1 MKFSSAYSQLQAS
14 EREFV
19 DGFTDAVIRENAK
32 QPLERLIV
40 TLERLAAKIDLQS
53 LDSRARDMF
62 AKPMV
67 CAAIRERGERLSEER
82 DLLSI
87 RIIREHEKIAFANM
101 DDYMKVGEDGIP
113 EPDFTR
119 VNRDQWA
126 AVQSLDYEEEYARG
140 KTVKRVKFKLYPKQS
155 SLDTLAKWNGL
166 TKEENA
172 EFVSYRGET
181 RDIGA
186 LPANTPP
193 DVVATKYA
201 ERLAKFNG

>member
-1 MKFSSAYSQLQAS
+1 MKFVSAYSQLQPS

-19 DGFTDAVIRENAK
+19 DAFIAAVEAENAK

-40 TLERLAAKIDLQS
+40 TLERCAAKIDLQA
-53 LDSRARDMF
+53 LDSRTRDMF

-101 DDYMKVGEDGIP
+101 DDYMTVGEDGIP
-113 EPDFTR
+113 TPDFSR
-119 VNRDQWA
+119 VTRDQWA
-126 AVQSLDYEEEYARG
+126 AVQSLDFEEEYKRSG
-140 KTVKRVKFKLYPKQS
+140 TVKRIKFKLYPKQS

-166 TKEENA
+166 TKEESA
-172 EFVSYRGET
+172 EFVSYRGES
-181 RDIGA
+181 REIGS
-186 LPANTPP
+186 LPANTSI

-201 ERLAKFNG
+201 ERLARFND